1 MIVLKEIVLGV
12 TDLATAAVQWRS
24 LVAGPTQASNGL
36 FSFGDGP
43 GIRLVQAEKGGI
55 REIVI
60 SVRSVRDAKRFLAD
74 RGLLEPG
81 EAGRVSIA
89 RKALGG
95 LQVTLV
101 EN

>member
-1 MIVLKEIVLGV
+1 M
-12 TDLATAAVQWRS
+12 RR
-24 LVAGPTQASNGL
+24 LVAGPSQESDGL

-43 GIRLVQAEKGGI
+43 GIRLVQAEKAGI
-55 REIVI
+55 REIVMG
-60 SVRSVRDAKRFLAD
+60 VRSDRNARRLLAD

-81 EAGRVSIA
+81 ESGRVSIA

-101 EN
+101 DN